1 MTIELA
7 YGVKPMSRFNPLD
20 RGNLYQIYRLILL
33 KTMEVV
39 MFQSPRSGKFVSDY
53 SFGCNH
59 VFASTTSFNP
69 LDRGNLYQIKVKRTT
84 GIKRVHVSI
93 P

>member
-39 MFQSPRSGKFVSDY
+39 MFQSPRSGKFVSDRNGRA
-53 SFGCNH
+53 GCLLWM
-59 VFASTTSFNP
+59 VLGFNP
-69 LDRGNLYQIKVKRTT
+69 LDRGNLYQIRGYAKV
-84 GIKRVHVSI
+84 
-93 P
+93 